1 MNIVVLVKIVPD
13 IEKVTFNVENGT
25 VNRASAPQEIN
36 PFDLNALEEAVK
48 IKEEAGGRVTV
59 VCMGPPEAKEALKDA
74 LARGADRAVLL
85 SDKKLAGSDT
95 LATSYALSCAIKKLG
110 EFDLILCG
118 EKTTDGDTGQ
128 VGAET
133 AEHLGIPH
141 AYYVSRLSIEGKN
154 AVVHSEMENR
164 LLVMEFPL
172 PMLVSVTKD
181 INAPRL
187 PSLKSKL
194 ASRKKEVEVW
204 SAADLGADETRLGFP
219 GSPTMVYKVTFPTEE
234 GRKGLIFKDTTEGI
248 KEIAKA
254 LAFFRVCRT

>member
-25 VNRASAPQEIN
+25 VDRASAPQEIN

-48 IKEEAGGRVTV
+48 IKEKVGGRVTA

-74 LARGADRAVLL
+74 LARGADRAILL

-110 EFDLILCG
+110 ELDLILCG

-128 VGAET
+128 VGAEI

-141 AYYVSRLSIEGKN
+141 AYYVSRLSIEGEK

-172 PMLVSVTKD
+172 PMLISVTKD

-204 SAADLGADETRLGFP
+204 SAADIGADETKLGFP

-234 GRKGLIFKDTTEGI
+234 GRKGLIFKDTNEGVE
-248 KEIAKA
+248 EIAKA
-254 LAFFRVCRT
+254 LAPFKV